1 MQQTTTGNADSAARE
16 KVEDRGAGMMDQA
29 KLKVGQVY
37 NQANRNLN
45 EQYERVIG
53 YGRRSPGKATLMA
66 FGAGVGLGLLVA
78 GSINARR
85 RRSRLIEPVMNALSA
100 LTCNLI
106 R

>member
-16 KVEDRGAGMMDQA
+16 KVEERGAGMMDQA
-29 KLKVGQVY
+29 KLKAGQIY

-53 YGRRSPGKATLMA
+53 YGRRSPGKATLIA
-66 FGAGVGLGLLVA
+66 FGAGVSLGLLVA
-78 GSINARR
+78 GRINARR
-85 RRSRLIEPVMNALSA
+85 RRSRLIEPVMNALSN